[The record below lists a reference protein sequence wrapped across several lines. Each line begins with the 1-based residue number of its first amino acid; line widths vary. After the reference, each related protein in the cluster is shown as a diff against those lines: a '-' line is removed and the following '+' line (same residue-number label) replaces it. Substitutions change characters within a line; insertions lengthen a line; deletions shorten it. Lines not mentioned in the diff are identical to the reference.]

1 MNNTNDTDEVSYSLD
16 DWYKIYGVTFGMDIG
31 YVYVLVP
38 VSLIAF
44 GLNILTFIILL
55 NKKFN
60 LSIVYSYF
68 RLYIFNSIIISLV
81 LVTTFISNSYRIFSF
96 TNTYESITYGIY
108 VFTPI
113 LTVLYFYGNLLD
125 ILIIIERTEKYL
137 PAKYRYSKR
146 LEFNKICLTSF
157 IFSILLNFPTFFN

>member
-1 MNNTNDTDEVSYSLD
+1 MYPKSNVGR
-16 DWYKIYGVTFGMDIG
+16 IFG
-31 YVYVLVP
+31 
-38 VSLIAF
+38 
-44 GLNILTFIILL
+44 
-55 NKKFN
+55 
-60 LSIVYSYF
+60 YF
-68 RLYIFNSIIISLV
+68 QLYIFNSIIISLI

-157 IFSILLNFPTFFN
+157 IFSILLNFPTFFNWKRKTIGFLKISYLLLGYFRIFVQPLWKSHYFHHFFH

>member
-1 MNNTNDTDEVSYSLD
+1 MINNTNKTDENAYSLD
-16 DWYKIYGVTFGMDIG
+16 DWYEMFGVTFEMDIG

-38 VSLIAF
+38 ISLCSF
-44 GLNILTFIILL
+44 GLNLLAFIVLL

-60 LSIVYSYF
+60 LSVVYSYF
-68 RLYIFNSIIISLV
+68 RLYMFNSIIISLI

-113 LTVLYFYGNLLD
+113 LTVLYFYGNLLE
-125 ILIIIERTEKYL
+125 IFIIIERTEKYL
-137 PAKYRYSKR
+137 PV
-146 LEFNKICLTSF
+146 
-157 IFSILLNFPTFFN
+157 